1 MFCWLNTL
9 ILKTENHM
17 YDQIQSSHENQL
29 WNKCYITVLISK
41 IQVNK
46 TKKSFVLHPSNMKYN
61 QHNFVKLKEFT
72 PFSG

>member
-1 MFCWLNTL
+1 MLYNSVN
-9 ILKTENHM
+9 INK
-17 YDQIQSSHENQL
+17 SS
-29 WNKCYITVLISK
+29 
-41 IQVNK
+41 QVNK